1 MSRDSSPGTTYE
13 QVAAGIK
20 INTNLRQ
27 IQADCEGVVDEYTDR
42 YAIIFSV
49 LADYYDTM
57 DQKMAPKFKNEVRRI
72 VLNRAIR
79 EIEIILRTFANEPG
93 KTLGQ
98 FLGLASVNLNFKDCN
113 KIVFILFM
121 LTIIGNLRRLYG
133 YLL

>member
-27 IQADCEGVVDEYTDR
+27 IQADCEGVVDEYTTR
-42 YAIIFSV
+42 NAIIFSV

-79 EIEIILRTFANEPG
+79 DHCHHPGLTSLEFALVSE
-93 KTLGQ
+93 
-98 FLGLASVNLNFKDCN
+98 
-113 KIVFILFM
+113 
-121 LTIIGNLRRLYG
+121 
-133 YLL
+133 